1 MTVSGV
7 EVPGR
12 GGQVPGHGGQVPW
25 RRGRVSLDTL
35 LWLPA
40 LLLVAIGVLLLVALV
55 AELATPMAA
64 GAHHDFLAF
73 YAAGKLVLDG
83 NPGGLYDAAAIT
95 AIQRTV
101 IPSPV
106 GANGYMPFIN
116 PPFAAVAFAPLAA
129 LPAQASRAAWALLSL
144 AMLGAA
150 GAWIAGP
157 LRSRERVAGA
167 LLLVLSFP
175 AYHSLAEGQWSA
187 AMLLGGLVALQAA
200 RRGSWRLAGLA
211 LATWWLKPQLIALPI
226 LALALDRRWPAVAW
240 AFGGGVALMLASL
253 PFVGVGAY
261 ITYVGYLVQ
270 VGVSHF
276 NGAGAVARSVWQGD
290 LSTAEGLNGLLVGF
304 LGQGAVVSMDVLWAL
319 LAAGLVALWL
329 VAGRLQHPGFESAG
343 GRRML
348 AAGITIVLLVNPNLF
363 VQDCVL
369 VFLLLPAVWPLRAAT
384 YWRASVAVAAMA
396 AVTLLDQPLASHLFT
411 VVLLAVAVWLCVT
424 SMRVG
429 SRRAERAR
437 GVVVAEGSPGTS

>member
-12 GGQVPGHGGQVPW
+12 RGQVPGHLGH
-25 RRGRVSLDTL
+25 VSPDTL
-35 LWLPA
+35 LWPLA
-40 LLLVAIGVLLLVALV
+40 LLLVAIGALLMGALLV
-55 AELATPMAA
+55 ELALPMAD

-83 NPGGLYDAAAIT
+83 NPGGLYDAGAIT
-95 AIQRTV
+95 AIQRTI

-129 LPAQASRAAWALLSL
+129 LPAQASRAAWALLSV

-150 GAWIAGP
+150 GAWIARP
-157 LRSRERVAGA
+157 LPARERVAGA

-187 AMLLGGLVALQAA
+187 AMLLGGLAALQAA
-200 RRGSWRLAGLA
+200 RRGSWGLAGLA
-211 LATWWLKPQLIALPI
+211 LATWWLKPQLLVLPL
-226 LALALDRRWPAVAW
+226 LALALDRRWSAVAW
-240 AFGGGVALMLASL
+240 SFAAGAALTLASL

-261 ITYVGYLVQ
+261 VTYGGYLVQ

-290 LSTAEGLNGLLVGF
+290 LSTAEGLNGLLVGL
-304 LGQGAVVSMDVLWAL
+304 LGQGTVVSMDVLWAI
-319 LAAGLVALWL
+319 LAAGLVVLWL
-329 VAGRLQHPGFESAG
+329 VAARFQRPGFESVG

-348 AAGITIVLLVNPNLF
+348 AAGIGIVLLVNPNLF

-369 VFLLLPAVWPLRAAT
+369 VFLLLPATWPLSYAGF
-384 YWRASVAVAAMA
+384 WRASVAVAALA
-396 AVTLLDQPLASHLFT
+396 AVTLIDQPLASHLFT
-411 VVLLAVAVWLCVT
+411 VVLLAVVVWLCATAVRHRHPKPAIT
-424 SMRVG
+424 RL
-429 SRRAERAR
+429 RPPR
-437 GVVVAEGSPGTS
+437 